1 MRPASGVLRL
11 GWSFTTLSAAHR
23 EMHSR
28 PQPQEQVTSQRG
40 RGGRI
45 SPGPGTTLEGFRSSP
60 FLSPASA
67 LQDFIFSC
75 WRVSF
80 LSSTAGLAEYT
91 PTTRETV
98 ARATRNER
106 IVAQAFPKSR
116 RS

>member
-1 MRPASGVLRL
+1 MMCPASGVLRL

-45 SPGPGTTLEGFRSSP
+45 FSGPGTTLEGFRSSP

-75 WRVSF
+75 WGTVQPPTFPTRPPRVSRCPPG
-80 LSSTAGLAEYT
+80 LGDQPPAAHQRALTA
-91 PTTRETV
+91 
-98 ARATRNER
+98 
-106 IVAQAFPKSR
+106 
-116 RS
+116 